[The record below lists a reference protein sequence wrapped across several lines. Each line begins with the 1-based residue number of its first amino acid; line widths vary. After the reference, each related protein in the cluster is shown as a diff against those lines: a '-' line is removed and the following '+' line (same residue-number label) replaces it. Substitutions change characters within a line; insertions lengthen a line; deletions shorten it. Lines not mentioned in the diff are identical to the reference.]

1 MAIDDD
7 TRGVNSTA
15 DAALASIALCT
26 YNGARFLSQQLDSLI
41 AQTWPNI
48 EIVVVDDC
56 STDDTLAI
64 LDRYARLDPRI
75 RVAINERNVGFARNF
90 ELALQLCQGV
100 YVAPCDQD
108 DIWLP
113 DKISTLVAA
122 IGSCSLAYCDST
134 LVNECGEPTGY
145 RMSQIVPMLTTDDPA
160 AFAFGNCVSG
170 HAMLF
175 RRDLLERALPAPQ
188 GFFYDWW
195 IAAVA
200 ASVGGVVS
208 CERSLVFYRQHGGN
222 VTDARLAEMVEE
234 AGIVAQRKERAGRN
248 RPRGH
253 KLRYLRETE
262 QRLAS
267 LARLPGRHQ
276 SFIER
281 LHRLWRARE
290 QQWISPRLGYFMAR
304 HRDRLLAITT
314 LPARK
319 RKRFCRQFFWGV
331 QLKRLTDQDA
341 YAQG

>member
-1 MAIDDD
+1 METGKDSSSA
-7 TRGVNSTA
+7 GSS
-15 DAALASIALCT
+15 AASPLVSIALCT
-26 YNGARFLSQQLDSLI
+26 YNGGRFLAEQLDSLLR
-41 AQTWPNI
+41 QTHTDL

-64 LDRYARLDPRI
+64 LHRYARLDSRM
-75 RVAINERNVGFARNF
+75 RVTVNERNVGFARNF
-90 ELALQLCQGV
+90 ERVLHQCRGAF
-100 YVAPCDQD
+100 VAPCDQD

-134 LVNECGEPTGY
+134 LVDERGEPAGY
-145 RMSQIVPMLTTDDPA
+145 RMSQVVPMLTTDDPVV
-160 AFAFGNCVSG
+160 FAFGNCVSG

-200 ASVGGVVS
+200 ASAGGVVS
-208 CERSLVFYRQHGGN
+208 CERSLVLYRQHGGN
-222 VTDARLAEMVEE
+222 VTDARLAEMAAE
-234 AGIVAQRKERAGRN
+234 AGIVAPRQTNARRVQA
-248 RPRGH
+248 RGH
-253 KLRYLRETE
+253 KLLYLRETE

-276 SFIER
+276 SFIEK

-290 QQWISPRLGYFMAR
+290 QQWISPTLGCFMAR

-314 LPARK
+314 LSARRRK
-319 RKRFCRQFFWGV
+319 RYCRQFFWGV

-341 YAQG
+341 YAQ

>member
-1 MAIDDD
+1 MTKMDEIGTGSHPVAPL
-7 TRGVNSTA
+7 V
-15 DAALASIALCT
+15 SIALCT

-41 AQTWPNI
+41 AQTYPNI

-56 STDDTLAI
+56 STDDTLAV
-64 LDRYARLDPRI
+64 LDRHARLDPRI
-75 RVAINERNVGFARNF
+75 RITVNERNVGFARNF
-90 ELALQLCQGV
+90 EHALHQCRGV
-100 YVAPCDQD
+100 YIAPCDQD
-108 DIWLP
+108 DVWLP

-122 IGSCSLAYCDST
+122 IGSGSLAYCDST
-134 LVNECGEPTGY
+134 LINERGEPTGY
-145 RMSQIVPMLTTDDPA
+145 RMSEIVPMLTTDDPV

-175 RRDLLERALPAPQ
+175 RRELLERALPAPQ

-208 CERSLVFYRQHGGN
+208 CGRSLVLYRQHGGN

-234 AGIVAQRKERAGRN
+234 AGLVAQRRSGAGRD
-248 RPRGH
+248 RSRGH
-253 KLRYLRETE
+253 KLLYLRETE

-276 SFIER
+276 SFTEK
-281 LHRLWRARE
+281 LHRLWSARE
-290 QQWISPRLGYFMAR
+290 KQWFSPTLGCFMAR

-314 LPARK
+314 LSARK
-319 RKRFCRQFFWGV
+319 KKRYCRQFFWGV
-331 QLKRLTDQDA
+331 QLKRLTDEDA